1 MRTKYM
7 LLFGLVAYYQLA
19 AQSPTV
25 TQTNNS
31 NPGASPNMK
40 IGDSFTVTVTGPAG
54 QQVTTVSPSG
64 NFVDGNT
71 NGSGVW
77 TGNGTGANVGN
88 WSVVYSVGGVAAT
101 PNPLTFQ
108 VDGPAKMTVTSDVS
122 GHCSG
127 CRTTVARF
135 VTYQVY
141 NLSGSTVSNLP
152 ICENIQLSSWTCS
165 QSQPT
170 ASVNTCFVNNGVTT
184 AGGSFTDQWTLNS
197 DSWTPVGCGFGSIHD
212 TWQYPYHQSSPT
224 IIVPFGTLN
233 GSSFTNSTTI
243 NGCTTPGSCSLV
255 GTTIFP

>member
-1 MRTKYM
+1 MTKY
-7 LLFGLVAYYQLA
+7 LLLLGLAASCQLA

-25 TQTNNS
+25 AQTNNT
-31 NPGASPNMK
+31 NPGLGPNMD
-40 IGDSFTVTVTGPAG
+40 IGDSFTVTVNGPAG
-54 QQVTTVSPSG
+54 QQVSTSSSFG

-77 TGNGTGANVGN
+77 TGSGIGANVGN
-88 WSVVYSVGGVAAT
+88 FSEVWSVGGVAAT
-101 PNPLTFQ
+101 PNPLNFQ
-108 VDGPAKMTVTSDVS
+108 VDGPAKMKVTSDVS

-127 CRTTVARF
+127 CTTTVARF

-152 ICENIQLSSWTCS
+152 ICENIQLSNWTCS

-170 ASVNTCFVNNGVTT
+170 ATVNTCFVNNGITS
-184 AGGSFTDQWTLNS
+184 AGGSFTDGWSLGS

-212 TWQYPYHQSSPT
+212 TWQYPYQQFSPT
-224 IIVPFGTLN
+224 IIAPFGTLN
-233 GSSFTNSTTI
+233 GSQFTNSTTI

-255 GTTIFP
+255 GTTILP